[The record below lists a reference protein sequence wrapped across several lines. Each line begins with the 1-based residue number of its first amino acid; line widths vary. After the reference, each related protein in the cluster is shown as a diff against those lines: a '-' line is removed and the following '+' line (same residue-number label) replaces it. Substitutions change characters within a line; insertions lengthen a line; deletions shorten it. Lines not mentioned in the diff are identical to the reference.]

1 MTATT
6 IHDELRLRVSALRE
20 QGSDTVDIGEV
31 ERILEA
37 ILGNGEDGNV
47 DVAIRD
53 ACVGTE
59 LGKLVMFIRSARDDA
74 TSQNIS
80 AIREDD
86 IPLATD
92 ELDAIV
98 RQAEQATHAIM
109 DATEQI
115 ENLIG
120 ALDDAAKG
128 KVFDQITRIF
138 EACSFQDITGQ
149 RVTKVVQTLKH
160 IEAKVSDLVR
170 LYDGAGSAPKARRSD
185 DADNDKHLLHGP
197 QLPENAAN
205 QADIDKLFASL
216 D

>member
-1 MTATT
+1 MTATR

-31 ERILEA
+31 ERVMEA
-37 ILGNGEDGNV
+37 ILGDGGDDNV
-47 DVAIRD
+47 DVAARD
-53 ACVGTE
+53 SCVGTE
-59 LGKLVMFIRSARDDA
+59 LGKLVLFIRNARDEA

-80 AIREDD
+80 EIREGD

-98 RQAEQATHAIM
+98 RQAEQATNSIM

-120 ALDDAAKG
+120 ALDDATKG
-128 KVFDQITRIF
+128 KVLDEITRIF

-149 RVTKVVQTLKH
+149 RVTKVIQTLKH
-160 IEAKVSDLVR
+160 IEAKVGALVR
-170 LYDGAGSAPKARRSD
+170 LYDDGTPAANLPRAEKVGD
-185 DADNDKHLLHGP
+185 EGLMNGP

-205 QADIDKLFASL
+205 QAEIDALFASL

>member
-1 MTATT
+1 MTAAT
-6 IHDELRLRVSALRE
+6 IRDELRQRISALRG

-31 ERILEA
+31 ERVLEA
-37 ILGNGEDGNV
+37 IFGNGEDDSV
-47 DVAIRD
+47 DVAVRD

-59 LGKLVMFIRSARDDA
+59 LGKLVLFIRSARDEA

-80 AIREDD
+80 EIREGD

-98 RQAEQATHAIM
+98 RQAEQATNSIM
-109 DATEQI
+109 DAAEQI

-120 ALDDAAKG
+120 DLDDATKD
-128 KVFDQITRIF
+128 KILDQITRIF

-149 RVTKVVQTLKH
+149 RVTKVIQTLKH

-170 LYDGAGSAPKARRSD
+170 LYDGGTSDANAPRSEKVGD
-185 DADNDKHLLHGP
+185 EGLMNGP
-197 QLPENAAN
+197 QLPEKAAN
-205 QADIDKLFASL
+205 QADVDALFASL

>member
-1 MTATT
+1 MTAATMR
-6 IHDELRLRVSALRE
+6 DELRRRVSALRE

-31 ERILEA
+31 ERVLEA
-37 ILGNGEDGNV
+37 ILSYGEDNDV
-47 DVAIRD
+47 DVAARD

-59 LGKLVMFIRSARDDA
+59 LGKLVLFIQSARDEA

-80 AIREDD
+80 EIREDD

-115 ENLIG
+115 ETLIG
-120 ALDDAAKG
+120 ALDDATKG

-149 RVTKVVQTLKH
+149 RVTKVVQTLQH

-170 LYDGAGSAPKARRSD
+170 LYNGGTSAAKSPRSEKVGD
-185 DADNDKHLLHGP
+185 EALLNGP

-205 QADIDKLFASL
+205 QAEIDELFASL

>member
-1 MTATT
+1 MTAET
-6 IHDELRLRVSALRE
+6 IHEELRRRVSALRE

-31 ERILEA
+31 ERVLEA
-37 ILGNGEDGNV
+37 ILGNGEDGSV
-47 DVAIRD
+47 DVAARD

-59 LGKLVMFIRSARDDA
+59 LGKLVLFIRSARDEA
-74 TSQNIS
+74 TSQNI
-80 AIREDD
+80 ADIREGD

-98 RQAEQATHAIM
+98 RQAEQATHGIM

-120 ALDDAAKG
+120 ALDDATQE
-128 KVFDQITRIF
+128 KVLDQITLIF

-149 RVTKVVQTLKH
+149 RVTKVIQTLKH

-170 LYDGAGSAPKARRSD
+170 LYDGEPSAANSPRSEKVGD
-185 DADNDKHLLHGP
+185 EGLMNGP

-205 QADIDKLFASL
+205 QADIDALFASL

>member
-1 MTATT
+1 MTAET
-6 IHDELRLRVSALRE
+6 IHEELRRRVSALRE

-31 ERILEA
+31 ERVLEA
-37 ILGNGEDGNV
+37 ILGNGEDGSV
-47 DVAIRD
+47 DVAARD

-59 LGKLVMFIRSARDDA
+59 LGKLVLFIRSARDEA
-74 TSQNIS
+74 TSQNI
-80 AIREDD
+80 ADIREGD

-98 RQAEQATHAIM
+98 RQAEQATHGIM

-120 ALDDAAKG
+120 ALDDATQE
-128 KVFDQITRIF
+128 KVLDQITRIF

-149 RVTKVVQTLKH
+149 RVTKVIQTLKH

-170 LYDGAGSAPKARRSD
+170 LYDGGTSAANSPRSEKVGD
-185 DADNDKHLLHGP
+185 EGLMNGP

-205 QADIDKLFASL
+205 QADIDALFASL

>member
-1 MTATT
+1 MTAET
-6 IHDELRLRVSALRE
+6 IHEELRRRVSALRE

-31 ERILEA
+31 ERVLEA
-37 ILGNGEDGNV
+37 ILGNGEDGSV
-47 DVAIRD
+47 DVAARD

-59 LGKLVMFIRSARDDA
+59 LGKLVLFIRSARDEA
-74 TSQNIS
+74 TSQNI
-80 AIREDD
+80 ADIREGD

-98 RQAEQATHAIM
+98 RQAEQATHGIM

-120 ALDDAAKG
+120 ALDDATQE
-128 KVFDQITRIF
+128 KVLDQITRIF

-149 RVTKVVQTLKH
+149 RVTKVIQTLKH

-170 LYDGAGSAPKARRSD
+170 LYDGGTSAANSPRSEKVGD
-185 DADNDKHLLHGP
+185 EGLMNGP
-197 QLPENAAN
+197 QLPEEAAN
-205 QADIDKLFASL
+205 QADIDALFASL

>member
-1 MTATT
+1 MTAATVR
-6 IHDELRLRVSALRE
+6 DELRLRVSALRE

-31 ERILEA
+31 ERVLEA
-37 ILGNGEDGNV
+37 ILGDGEDDNV
-47 DVAIRD
+47 DVTARD

-59 LGKLVMFIRSARDDA
+59 LGKLVLFIRSARDEA

-80 AIREDD
+80 DIREDD
-86 IPLATD
+86 IPLATN

-98 RQAEQATHAIM
+98 RQAEQATHSIM
-109 DATEQI
+109 DAAEQI

-120 ALDDAAKG
+120 ALDDATKG
-128 KVFDQITRIF
+128 EVLNQITRIF

-160 IEAKVSDLVR
+160 IEAKVNDLVR
-170 LYDGAGSAPKARRSD
+170 LYDGAGSAAKEPRSEE
-185 DADNDKHLLHGP
+185 ADNDKYLLNGP

>member
-1 MTATT
+1 MTAET
-6 IHDELRLRVSALRE
+6 IHEELRRRVSALRE

-31 ERILEA
+31 ERVLEA
-37 ILGNGEDGNV
+37 ILGNGEDGSV
-47 DVAIRD
+47 DVAARD

-59 LGKLVMFIRSARDDA
+59 LGKLVLFIRSARDEA
-74 TSQNIS
+74 TSQNI
-80 AIREDD
+80 ADIREGD
-86 IPLATD
+86 IPLATN

-98 RQAEQATHAIM
+98 RQAEQATHGIM

-120 ALDDAAKG
+120 ALDDATQE
-128 KVFDQITRIF
+128 KVLDQITLIF

-149 RVTKVVQTLKH
+149 RVTKVIQTLKH

-170 LYDGAGSAPKARRSD
+170 LYDGGTSAANSPRSEKVGD
-185 DADNDKHLLHGP
+185 EGLMNGP

-205 QADIDKLFASL
+205 QADIDALFASL

>member
-6 IHDELRLRVSALRE
+6 IRDELRQRVSALRE

-31 ERILEA
+31 ERVLEA
-37 ILGNGEDGNV
+37 ILGNGEDGDV
-47 DVAIRD
+47 DVASRD

-59 LGKLVMFIRSARDDA
+59 LGKLVLFIRNARDEA
-74 TSQNIS
+74 TAQNIS
-80 AIREDD
+80 EIREGD

-98 RQAEQATHAIM
+98 RQAEQATNSIM

-120 ALDDAAKG
+120 ALDDATKD
-128 KVFDQITRIF
+128 KILDQITRIF

-149 RVTKVVQTLKH
+149 RVTKVVHTLQH
-160 IEAKVSDLVR
+160 IEAKIGVLVR
-170 LYDGAGSAPKARRSD
+170 LYGGETSAANAPRSEKVGD
-185 DADNDKHLLHGP
+185 EGLLNGP

-205 QADIDKLFASL
+205 QDDIDALFASL